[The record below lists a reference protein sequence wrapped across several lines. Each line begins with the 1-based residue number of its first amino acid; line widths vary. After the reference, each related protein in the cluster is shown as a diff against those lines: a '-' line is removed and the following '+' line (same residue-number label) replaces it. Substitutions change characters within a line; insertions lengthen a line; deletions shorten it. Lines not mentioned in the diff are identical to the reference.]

1 MKVLTAFTI
10 AVAILVATPLVVSAE
25 SATPSARDMKGP
37 PNAAG
42 FGKNRSSQGPVGGE
56 SGRTTDAPSATNMKG
71 PPNANG
77 FAK

>member
-1 MKVLTAFTI
+1 MKLLTASTI
-10 AVAILVATPLVVSAE
+10 AVALLAATPLVVFAE
-25 SATPSARDMKGP
+25 SDAPSARDMKGP

-42 FGKNRSSQGPVGGE
+42 FGKDRSSQGSVGGE
-56 SGRTTDAPSATNMKG
+56 SGRTTDAPSAKNMKG